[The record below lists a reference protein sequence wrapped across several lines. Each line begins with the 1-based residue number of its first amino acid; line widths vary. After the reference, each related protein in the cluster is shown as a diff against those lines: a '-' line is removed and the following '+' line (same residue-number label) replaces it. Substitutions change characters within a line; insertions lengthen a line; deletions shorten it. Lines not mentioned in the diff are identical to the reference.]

1 MLLNISPEF
10 ANKIQMTSSQ
20 SNTSEDDGDYSEVLK
35 NLS

>member
-1 MLLNISPEF
+1 LNESPEF

-20 SNTSEDDGDYSEVLK
+20 GNTSEDDGGYSEILK

>member
-10 ANKIQMTSSQ
+10 AIKIQMTSSQ
-20 SNTSEDDGDYSEVLK
+20 SNTSEDVGDYSEVLK

>member
-10 ANKIQMTSSQ
+10 ANKTQMTSSQ
-20 SNTSEDDGDYSEVLK
+20 GNTSEDDGDYSEVLK